1 MPHGERLISMKVLM
15 VDDELNAQT
24 ASGRASRA
32 LAQELRDRE
41 VIVVEATSADDGQ
54 AVVLSDPSLQG
65 ILLDW
70 TLSDDDAAHDKAQ
83 ALLALIRSRN
93 AHIPI
98 FLMAERDDAATLNAE
113 VMREVDEL
121 IWMLE
126 DTTFF
131 IAGRILA
138 AVRRY
143 REALAPP
150 LTKALIE
157 FAQVYEYSWH
167 TPGHT
172 GGTAFLKS
180 PVGRIFYEY
189 FGENLLRSDL
199 SISVGEL
206 GSLLDHS
213 GPIGE
218 SEKFCARVYGAHRS
232 YTVTNGSS
240 TSNRVI
246 MMSSVTRG
254 DYALC
259 DRNAHKSTEQA
270 LTMTGV
276 IPTYLLPSRNHLGII
291 GPIYPERLTPEAV
304 QASID
309 ANPLA
314 KDKSQKAVHTIITNS
329 TYDGLTYLV
338 PRVIDLLDKSVDRI
352 HFDEAWYGYARFNPI
367 YKDRFGMYGD
377 PKDYPARQ
385 ADDLHDHVHAQIAG
399 RVVAGVAHQRARWA
413 QAGGACALQ

>member
-1 MPHGERLISMKVLM
+1 MKVLM
-15 VDDELNAQT
+15 VDDELAAQT
-24 ASGRASRA
+24 ANGRAARA
-32 LAQELRDRE
+32 LAQLLCERD
-41 VIVVEATSADDGQ
+41 VVVVEANSADDGQ

-65 ILLDW
+65 VLLDW
-70 TLSDDDAAHDKAQ
+70 TLSDDDAADDKAK
-83 ALLALIRSRN
+83 ALIDLIRSRN
-93 AHIPI
+93 THLPI
-98 FLMAERDDAATLNAE
+98 FLITARGDAASLTAR

-131 IAGRILA
+131 IAGRVLA
-138 AVRRY
+138 AIRRY
-143 REALAPP
+143 RKQIMPPFTEALV
-150 LTKALIE
+150 E
-157 FAQVYEYSWH
+157 FAQICEYSWH

-180 PVGRIFYEY
+180 PVGRVFYEY

-218 SEKFCARVYGAHRS
+218 SEKYAARVFGAHRS

-259 DRNAHKSTEQA
+259 DRNAHKSTEQT

-291 GPIYPERLTPEAV
+291 GPVYPERLTPEAV
-304 QASID
+304 GTAIQ

-314 KDKSQKAVHTIITNS
+314 QDKTQGAIHAIITNS
-329 TYDGLTYLV
+329 TYARTIT
-338 PRVIDLLDKSVDRI
+338 RVKC
-352 HFDEAWYGYARFNPI
+352 W
-367 YKDRFGMYGD
+367 
-377 PKDYPARQ
+377 
-385 ADDLHDHVHAQIAG
+385 
-399 RVVAGVAHQRARWA
+399 AHQILHPGRMAENP
-413 QAGGACALQ
+413 CH